1 MHFLIVVSTVVLL
14 VPLNMIL
21 FYSFVIQL
29 IRLSTNFKLRSIM
42 YAFFLAFISIL
53 VSYLIFEILTTQSIS
68 TETKEFV

>member
-1 MHFLIVVSTVVLL
+1 MHFLIVISTVVLL
-14 VPLNMIL
+14 VPLNMVL

-29 IRLSTNFKLRSIM
+29 IRLSTNFKLSSIM

>member
-1 MHFLIVVSTVVLL
+1 MHFLIVISTVVLL
-14 VPLNMIL
+14 VPLNMVL

-42 YAFFLAFISIL
+42 YAFFLAIISIL
-53 VSYLIFEILTTQSIS
+53 VFYLIFEILTTQSIS